1 TDIYTETYGDSSI
14 QTDRHIYTETYG
26 HTLSFSH
33 NLIALS
39 LQHLYTHKI
48 THSLFLDKV
57 QSMSF
62 SRMNMKMCVCVCVC
76 VCVCERVSL
85 RVCVCLI
92 VDAQGVTACDGF
104 H

>member
-62 SRMNMKMCVCVCVC
+62 SRMNMKMCVCVCVG
-76 VCVCERVSL
+76 VKERD
-85 RVCVCLI
+85 RERERERERERGRERR
-92 VDAQGVTACDGF
+92 DWGRE
-104 H
+104 